1 LLSGLAALV
10 SHKHLGKFEDLL
22 LLVAV
27 VVSWLM
33 HTAGLV
39 DLGDQIMNQAI
50 VGFALPHF
58 I

>member
-1 LLSGLAALV
+1 M

-27 VVSWLM
+27 VVSRLM

-50 VGFALPHF
+50 VGFALLHF